1 MSTKK
6 KKDEVEAPPPESCL
20 PPGYTISC
28 DVYWVGDSYT
38 IEDSGEFLKLST
50 KGNLVAVP
58 ELGEFDREDGT
69 KGFFVEFVQVEF
81 EGIAEPQKVPIK
93 SVSLEPAPLEWLDEL
108 STGIKLPIKGR
119 DVEQLWAV
127 KDDFVKQAELLTKLL
142 RLEVAYPVLAQR
154 EIVCDFH
161 IFNLAHAKSICLG
174 TLQAAVFIAIM
185 DRMLEMMKGES
196 VGPHTRPQDVSSISD
211 CFKEFERLILLHA
224 MKKPPE
230 RLDIFK
236 GTEVRLLSDFA
247 STTLF
252 KHFLLHQ
259 YCLNFDR
266 EVETMHVSIGLDRPW
281 APADLLDL
289 KAAKERPKKA
299 KEEPG
304 LLGPRT
310 GSTDEAAE
318 GGEATQ
324 EDSPAVEE
332 LSPEEEVERLV
343 AQKLEET
350 KAKLEAKL
358 QNRESSFFERL
369 EQQSQ
374 AKKAG
379 KK

>member
-1 MSTKK
+1 M
-6 KKDEVEAPPPESCL
+6 
-20 PPGYTISC
+20 G
-28 DVYWVGDSYT
+28 
-38 IEDSGEFLKLST
+38 
-50 KGNLVAVP
+50 
-58 ELGEFDREDGT
+58 
-69 KGFFVEFVQVEF
+69 
-81 EGIAEPQKVPIK
+81 
-93 SVSLEPAPLEWLDEL
+93 
-108 STGIKLPIKGR
+108 
-119 DVEQLWAV
+119 
-127 KDDFVKQAELLTKLL
+127 
-142 RLEVAYPVLAQR
+142 
-154 EIVCDFH
+154 
-161 IFNLAHAKSICLG
+161 
-174 TLQAAVFIAIM
+174 
-185 DRMLEMMKGES
+185 
-196 VGPHTRPQDVSSISD
+196 
-211 CFKEFERLILLHA
+211 
-224 MKKPPE
+224 
-230 RLDIFK
+230 K

-318 GGEATQ
+318 AGEATQ
-324 EDSPAVEE
+324 EDSSAVEE

-358 QNRESSFFERL
+358 ENREASFFERL

-379 KK
+379 K